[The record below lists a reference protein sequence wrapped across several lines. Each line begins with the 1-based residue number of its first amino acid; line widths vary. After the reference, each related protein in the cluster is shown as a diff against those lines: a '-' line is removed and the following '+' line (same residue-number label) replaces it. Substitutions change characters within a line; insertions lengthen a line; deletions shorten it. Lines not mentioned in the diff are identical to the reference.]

1 MIRRPTERSLALATN
16 FFSINGKTEMQMV
29 LQKGNVGRLFLWD
42 KHRIIHNFFLVK
54 VFVPMANSFQMIKH
68 DSKPIQLKR
77 LLSIWDIHS
86 QSRNTFRDGH
96 YFTELNHGSKQ
107 LYIKESFELHY
118 RIGEMQFFRIY
129 PFWRLKPTL
138 RDISWAYFLHVF
150 IALANF
156 GSSTQINEPS
166 NTLEQ
171 FCLALD

>member
-1 MIRRPTERSLALATN
+1 MFKE
-16 FFSINGKTEMQMV
+16 
-29 LQKGNVGRLFLWD
+29 
-42 KHRIIHNFFLVK
+42 
-54 VFVPMANSFQMIKH
+54 FVPMANSFQMIKH
-68 DSKPIQLKR
+68 DSKTNQLKR

-86 QSRNTFRDGH
+86 KSRNTFRDGH

-107 LYIKESFELHY
+107 LCVKESFELHY

-129 PFWRLKPTL
+129 PFWHLKPTL

-156 GSSTQINEPS
+156 GSSSQVNEPL